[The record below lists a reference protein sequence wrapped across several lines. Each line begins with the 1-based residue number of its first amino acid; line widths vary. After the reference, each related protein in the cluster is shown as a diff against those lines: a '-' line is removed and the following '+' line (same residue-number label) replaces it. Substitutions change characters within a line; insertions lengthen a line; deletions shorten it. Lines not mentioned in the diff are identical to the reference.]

1 MSNLRV
7 LWQCLFTCGVDFSLP
22 VGKNHL
28 PWLGNSREAD
38 LRELSS
44 FGRLCF
50 RKIRGF
56 GKKKIYS
63 QMPSAQNN
71 FYATVTYPGP
81 LQYSVRQALKH
92 VGYSL

>member
-1 MSNLRV
+1 M
-7 LWQCLFTCGVDFSLP
+7 WQCLFTCGVDFSLP